1 MWWCVVVH
9 ERRRLAA
16 VTASGHPP
24 LQRELRRPRS
34 LGRSLIANDSLKCIF
49 QHHSELHPHSRVSSA
64 GQYTIHSL
72 SPSQNTSQYRW
83 NSNRGRALFTHRDK
97 HSDRAA
103 FSIPTHERQTP
114 NVWTHRAMRQSASGA
129 DWRAMRTAVAAAS
142 AARPDLA
149 SRGRGCG
156 NRLRRNTRHENNRN
170 SECTSE
176 ARRDAV
182 GVSETRINTRLFT
195 YGVRAR
201 GVWRGEGRSP
211 AIRTLQL
218 LLCTTQ
224 FHPNSNEIKY
234 NIYTHK
240 WLHNSNR

>member
-1 MWWCVVVH
+1 
-9 ERRRLAA
+9 
-16 VTASGHPP
+16 
-24 LQRELRRPRS
+24 
-34 LGRSLIANDSLKCIF
+34 
-49 QHHSELHPHSRVSSA
+49 
-64 GQYTIHSL
+64 
-72 SPSQNTSQYRW
+72 
-83 NSNRGRALFTHRDK
+83 
-97 HSDRAA
+97 
-103 FSIPTHERQTP
+103 
-114 NVWTHRAMRQSASGA
+114 MRQSASGA

-182 GVSETRINTRLFT
+182 GASETRINTRLFT

-201 GVWRGEGRSP
+201 GAWRGEGRPP

-218 LLCTTQ
+218 LLCTTP
-224 FHPNSNEIKY
+224 FHPKLNEIKY
-234 NIYTHK
+234 NSLKRCY
-240 WLHNSNR
+240 LHRIHRNSQQKQELNKLQDCC

>member
-1 MWWCVVVH
+1 MVCCGARAT

-16 VTASGHPP
+16 VIACRHPP

-34 LGRSLIANDSLKCIF
+34 DGRSLIANDSLKCIF
-49 QHHSELHPHSRVSSA
+49 QHRSELHPHSRVSSA
-64 GQYTIHSL
+64 RQYTIHSL
-72 SPSQNTSQYRW
+72 SPTRHVTDEIQTAAGRSSPTVIRTQNVPHFQFQHIDY
-83 NSNRGRALFTHRDK
+83 K
-97 HSDRAA
+97 H
-103 FSIPTHERQTP
+103 QTFRRHGP
-114 NVWTHRAMRQSASGA
+114 MRQSASSA

-170 SECTSE
+170 SECTSV

-182 GVSETRINTRLFT
+182 GASETRINTRLFT

-201 GVWRGEGRSP
+201 AGAAGRG
-211 AIRTLQL
+211 AIACNPHAAITAL
-218 LLCTTQ
+218 
-224 FHPNSNEIKY
+224 Y
-234 NIYTHK
+234 YTI
-240 WLHNSNR
+240 SS